1 MSEICV
7 LGPASRSL
15 PPLAVAILIVPSL
28 QAEPQSQARMTDAQ
42 AQEIADGMLRTE
54 DPKVLAE
61 GLKRLK
67 GHVFKSSKAPQRE
80 VVLFAQGMTLWKSG
94 QVEDAA
100 APLKKLEAT
109 FPKSSFLGEAQLPL
123 AEEALS
129 RKRLKE
135 SETRLRASLDSDI
148 PGERKRRSQE
158 LLLWILVETGRPLEG
173 LPILDTLRPL
183 EKDAEPSDKGL
194 AAMVIILSEAKRK
207 DEADANRRTFHNLY
221 EKGPLTP
228 RVELAWSQMLGRMND
243 PRACAQSLR
252 KLITD
257 FPKTPEADE
266 ARLALATLLTDGSL
280 KGKDLKG
287 MPDAEGL
294 LAELRK
300 GGHPGDEALA
310 GVVELRI
317 LYRKELWEDILKR
330 ADDWMAEYAGKGEA
344 SQIAEVRRLWKD
356 AWGLWV
362 DSRLEK
368 GYAGVMLERMRGGAF
383 AALGP
388 KQRTGVAELLA
399 MQGLAA
405 ELPRL
410 IKEAPRPEQG
420 PLALAALAKV
430 EPEAQPK
437 AVLAL
442 LPAKASPAQELTRL
456 RALVTLRDWKGAR
469 TSLPKAQ
476 PGPERVRALTTLL
489 QRPLAKGETPAHRRR
504 EAEGWLGR
512 ISEKPEAKEPLLIR
526 VADLRTQTGDYRG
539 ALALYPTKPSQPQIG
554 WVSLMRAQAQLRLG
568 QREAAKAT
576 LQAAKGV
583 DGFRGQRDALEKALG
598 I

>member
-1 MSEICV
+1 MRRPRTVAIH
-7 LGPASRSL
+7 PA
-15 PPLAVAILIVPSL
+15 LAVLLAVPTL
-28 QAEPQSQARMTDAQ
+28 VAAPQATGRMTDAQ
-42 AQEIADGMLRTE
+42 ASEVAEGMLRTE
-54 DPKVLAE
+54 DPKALAE

-80 VVLFAQGMTLWKSG
+80 VVLFAQGMALWKAG
-94 QVEDAA
+94 RLEDAA
-100 APLKKLEAT
+100 EPLKKLETT
-109 FPKSSFLGEAQLPL
+109 FPKSPFLGEAQLPL
-123 AEEALS
+123 AEEALL
-129 RKRLKE
+129 RKRMKE
-135 SETRLRASLDSDI
+135 CETRLRASLDSDI

-158 LLLWILVETGRPLEG
+158 LLLWLLVETGRPLEG

-183 EKDAEPSDKGL
+183 EKEAEPSEQGL
-194 AAMVIILSEAKRK
+194 AAMVIILCEAKRK
-207 DEADANRRTFHNLY
+207 DEADANRRSFHNLY
-221 EKGPLTP
+221 EKGPHTP
-228 RVELAWSQMLGRMND
+228 QVDLAWSQMLGRMNE
-243 PRACAQSLR
+243 PRASAQSFR

-257 FPKTPEADE
+257 YPKAPEADE

-287 MPDAEGL
+287 MPDAESL

-300 GGHPGDEALA
+300 AGNPGDDALA

-317 LYRKELWEDILKR
+317 LYRKELWEELLKQ
-330 ADDWMAEYAGKGEA
+330 ADTWMAEYAEKGVA
-344 SQIAEVRRLWKD
+344 TQVAEVRRLWKD

-368 GYAGVMLERMRGGAF
+368 GFAGVMLERMRAGAF

-388 KQRTGVAELLA
+388 KQRLGVIELLA
-399 MQGLAA
+399 KQGLAA

-410 IKEAPRPEQG
+410 IREAPGPERN

-437 AVLAL
+437 AVLSL
-442 LPAKASPAQELTRL
+442 LPAKATPAQELTRL
-456 RALVTLRDWKGAR
+456 RAQVTLQDWKGAR
-469 TSLPKAQ
+469 ATAPRAQ
-476 PGPERVRALTTLL
+476 PGPERIRAITTLL
-489 QRPLAKGETPAHRRR
+489 QRPLAKGETPAQRRQ
-504 EAEGWLGR
+504 EAQGWLGR
-512 ISEKPEAKEPLLIR
+512 LSEKADAKEPLLIR
-526 VADLRTQTGDYRG
+526 VADLHAQTGDYRG
-539 ALALYPTKPSQPQIG
+539 ALALYPTKPSPSQLG

-568 QREAAKAT
+568 QKDAAKAT
-576 LQAAKGV
+576 LLSAKGV

>member
-1 MSEICV
+1 MAAVKIRPGLV
-7 LGPASRSL
+7 AWLVVPGLMATPQAS
-15 PPLAVAILIVPSL
+15 
-28 QAEPQSQARMTDAQ
+28 ARLTDAQ
-42 AQEIADGMLRTE
+42 AAEVADGMLRTD
-54 DPKVLAE
+54 DPKALAE

-80 VVLFAQGMTLWKSG
+80 VVLFAQGMALWKTG
-94 QVEDAA
+94 HLEDAA
-100 APLKKLEAT
+100 EPLKKLETT
-109 FPKSSFLGEAQLPL
+109 FPKSAFLGEAQLPL
-123 AEEALS
+123 AEEALL
-129 RKRLKE
+129 RKRMKE
-135 SETRLRASLDSDI
+135 CETRLRASLDSDI

-158 LLLWILVETGRPLEG
+158 LLLWLLVETGRPAEG

-183 EKDAEPSDKGL
+183 EKDAEPSEQGL
-194 AAMVIILSEAKRK
+194 AAMVVILCEAKRK
-207 DEADANRRTFHNLY
+207 DEAEANRRSFHNLY

-228 RVELAWSQMLGRMND
+228 RVELAWCQMLGRMND
-243 PRACAQSLR
+243 PRASAQAFR

-257 FPKTPEADE
+257 YPKAPEADE

-287 MPDAEGL
+287 MPDAETL

-300 GGHPGDEALA
+300 GSNPGDEALA

-317 LYRKELWEDILKR
+317 LYRKELWEEILKQGD
-330 ADDWMAEYAGKGEA
+330 AWMAAHAQEGIPA
-344 SQIAEVRRLWKD
+344 QIAEVRRLWKD

-362 DSRLEK
+362 DSRIEK
-368 GYAGVMLERMRGGAF
+368 GYAGVMLERMRAGAF

-388 KQRTGVAELLA
+388 KQRMGVTELFA
-399 MQGLAA
+399 KQGLAV

-410 IKEAPRPEQG
+410 IKEAPQPERG
-420 PLALAALAKV
+420 PLALAALGKV

-442 LPAKASPAQELTRL
+442 LPAKATAAQELARL
-456 RALVTLRDWKGAR
+456 RAQVTLQDWKGVRATAPR
-469 TSLPKAQ
+469 AL
-476 PGPERVRALTTLL
+476 PGPERIRAITTLL
-489 QRPLAKGETPAHRRR
+489 QRPFAKGETPAQRQR
-504 EAEGWLGR
+504 ESEGWLPR
-512 ISEKPEAKEPLLIR
+512 LAEPAEVKEPLLIR

-539 ALALYPTKPSQPQIG
+539 ALALYPAKPSPSQIG

-568 QREAAKAT
+568 QKEAAKAT
-576 LQAAKGV
+576 LHAAKGV

>member
-1 MSEICV
+1 MPAMSGIQ
-7 LGPASRSL
+7 
-15 PPLAVAILIVPSL
+15 PLATAFLLAPVLVA
-28 QAEPQSQARMTDAQ
+28 APQSAARMTDAQ
-42 AQEIADGMLRTE
+42 ASEVAEGMLRTE
-54 DPKVLAE
+54 DPKALAE

-80 VVLFAQGMTLWKSG
+80 MVLFAQGMALWKTG
-94 QVEDAA
+94 RVEDAA
-100 APLKKLEAT
+100 EPLKKLEAT
-109 FPKSSFLGEAQLPL
+109 FPKSAFLGEAQLPL
-123 AEEALS
+123 AEEALL

-135 SETRLRASLDSDI
+135 GETRLRASLDSDI

-158 LLLWILVETGRPLEG
+158 LLLWLLVETERPLEG

-183 EKDAEPSDKGL
+183 EKELEPSEQGL
-194 AAMVIILSEAKRK
+194 AAMVIILCEAKRK
-207 DEADANRRTFHNLY
+207 DEAEANRRSFHNLY

-228 RVELAWSQMLGRMND
+228 RVDLAWCQLLGRMNEA
-243 PRACAQSLR
+243 RASAQALR

-257 FPKTPEADE
+257 YPKSPEADE

-300 GGHPGDEALA
+300 GGNPGDEALA

-317 LYRKELWEDILKR
+317 LYRKELWEEILKK
-330 ADDWMAEYAGKGEA
+330 ADAWMAEHAEEGTGP
-344 SQIAEVRRLWKD
+344 QVAEVRRLWKD

-368 GYAGVMLERMRGGAF
+368 GYAGVMLERMRAGAF

-388 KQRTGVAELLA
+388 KQRLGVTELLA
-399 MQGLAA
+399 KQGLAV

-410 IKEAPRPEQG
+410 LKEAPPIERG
-420 PLALAALAKV
+420 PLALAALTKV
-430 EPEAQPK
+430 EPEAQPR

-442 LPAKASPAQELTRL
+442 LPPKATPPQELTRL
-456 RALVTLRDWKGAR
+456 RAQVTLQDWKG
-469 TSLPKAQ
+469 
-476 PGPERVRALTTLL
+476 VRATAPRALPGAERIRAITTLL
-489 QRPLAKGETPAHRRR
+489 QRPLAKGETPGQRRQ

-512 ISEKPEAKEPLLIR
+512 LSEKADLKEPLLIR
-526 VADLRTQTGDYRG
+526 VADLRAQIGDPRG
-539 ALALYPTKPSQPQIG
+539 ALALYPAKPSPAQLG

-568 QREAAKAT
+568 QKEAARAT
-576 LQAAKGV
+576 LLAAKGV
-583 DGFRGQRDALEKALG
+583 DGFRGQRDALEKSLG